1 MPTTTVAD
9 LITSSLRKIGVH
21 PAGEAVEADEAQDA
35 LDELNRMLET
45 WGAQRRLVYRRVS
58 ASKQVVP
65 GVGSITIGVGGDIN
79 IARPLAIR
87 EAYFRIGTIEYPIEI
102 FYADQ
107 YANIG
112 LKSLQTFW
120 PTVLYYDPA
129 FPLGVITFY
138 PVPSAA
144 GTFFVQVD
152 MQFSALNAITDQLSF
167 PPSYADGLVYALGK
181 RLAPEYGKTLS
192 QEFID
197 DWRRIE
203 NAIARQNHRPVI
215 AITDPRLPG
224 AGVTDP
230 NWVQHGGFR

>member
-1 MPTTTVAD
+1 MPTSTVFD
-9 LITSSLRKIGVH
+9 LVTATLRKIGVH
-21 PAGEAVEADEAQDA
+21 PAGEVMGADEAQDA

-45 WGAQRRLVYRRVS
+45 WGAQRRLVYRRV
-58 ASKQVVP
+58 AATKQVTP
-65 GVGSITIGVGGDIN
+65 GVPTLTVGPGGDID
-79 IARPLAIR
+79 ITRPLAIR
-87 EAYFRIGTIEYPIEI
+87 EAYFRIGTIDYPIEI

-120 PTVLYYDPA
+120 PTVLYYDPS
-129 FPLGVITFY
+129 FPFGTITFY
-138 PVPSAA
+138 PIPSTA
-144 GTFFVQVD
+144 GEFHVQVD
-152 MQFSALNAITDQLSF
+152 MQFAPFAAITDTLSF

-181 RLAPEYGKTLS
+181 RLAPEYGKALS
-192 QEFID
+192 QEFLD

-203 NAIARQNHRPVI
+203 NAIAKQNHRPVI